1 MRGLRLK
8 RRDDPCRRFAPG
20 NCCIA
25 KDSFD
30 HLVGCGEKRQRDSD
44 VESLRGLQV
53 DYQVELG
60 RILRRQSRP
69 IVLQDAIYIGGG
81 AAMTTA
87 LIVAGSPN
95 SGLLVMTPVVNS
107 DP

>member
-1 MRGLRLK
+1 MTSLR
-8 RRDDPCRRFAPG
+8 PG

-30 HLVGCGEKRQRDSD
+30 HLVGCGEKRQRDND
-44 VESLRGLQV
+44 LESLCGLQV

-87 LIVAGSPN
+87 LIVAGSPD
-95 SGLLVMTPVVNS
+95 SGLLVMTPVLNS